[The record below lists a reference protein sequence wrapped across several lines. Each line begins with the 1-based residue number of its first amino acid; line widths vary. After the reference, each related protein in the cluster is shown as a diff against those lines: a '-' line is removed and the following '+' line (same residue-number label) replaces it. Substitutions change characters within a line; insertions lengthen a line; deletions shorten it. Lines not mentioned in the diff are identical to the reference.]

1 MGELAGMWVWRKELA
16 GGQEEQ
22 PWDWKSSMTVSGMR
36 EGEVDI
42 VWDMRLSSAL
52 EAGLEDDGL
61 KI

>member
-1 MGELAGMWVWRKELA
+1 MWVWRKELA

-42 VWDMRLSSAL
+42 VWDVRLSSAL